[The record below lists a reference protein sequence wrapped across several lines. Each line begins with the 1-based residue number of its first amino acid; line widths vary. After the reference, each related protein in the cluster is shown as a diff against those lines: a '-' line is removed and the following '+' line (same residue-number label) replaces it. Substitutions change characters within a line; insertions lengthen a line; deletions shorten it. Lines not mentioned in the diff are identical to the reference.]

1 MIACVCECI
10 SCSGCNCEWSVARK
24 TTARSVH
31 PLGTFRSTS
40 RVTHRAY
47 YDTPST
53 HAHLPERDRYIRDSI
68 KRVVNRRIKI
78 SIKIIPDTRFLPT
91 SRSVSPC
98 LHEVWFTNSIHNNLA
113 RNEANSVGTTRDK
126 VFNHVCTTVQVYSTR
141 GSRHAFRR
149 ERTSNFI
156 MSRDEVLTVLTWWPG
171 HHGRKSSVISF
182 NGT

>member
-1 MIACVCECI
+1 MRIPSFSLGAVCDEMIACVCECI

-98 LHEVWFTNSIHNNLA
+98 LHEVWFTNSIHKIWHVTRRTLSA
-113 RNEANSVGTTRDK
+113 LHAIKFLITSAQRSKFILRGDRGTL
-126 VFNHVCTTVQVYSTR
+126 F
-141 GSRHAFRR
+141 
-149 ERTSNFI
+149 
-156 MSRDEVLTVLTWWPG
+156 DESG
-171 HHGRKSSVISF
+171 QVIS
-182 NGT
+182 